1 MEAVGGEIDI
11 NSANKLIADVAALNN
26 TTYSEVCVSVCACAC
41 ACVCVRA
48 CACVRVRVC
57 VCGSS
62 SK

>member
-11 NSANKLIADVAALNN
+11 SSANKLIADVAALNN
-26 TTYSEVCVSVCACAC
+26 ATYSEVCVC
-41 ACVCVRA
+41 
-48 CACVRVRVC
+48 VC